1 VKQRSG
7 AATRFASPVRALA
20 QRFTYMLL
28 VAAAFL
34 LMIVGKADNVIVEK
48 VRTAFSD
55 QVAPLMDVLS
65 RPVDRAAQFVDEA
78 RQFADLRAENAR
90 LREDHDRLMKWQLIA
105 RQLDTENQ
113 ALRKLLNLAPNPQ
126 LSFISGR
133 VVSDS
138 GGAFAHSVLVVAGG
152 RDGVKK
158 GQAVITGEGLA
169 GRIVEVGERS
179 ARILLLTDINSRI
192 PVMIER
198 TGERALLAGDNSP
211 EPRLLYLSPDANPA
225 PGDQIVT
232 SGHGG
237 VFIPG
242 LPVGFVST
250 VEKGIVTVH
259 PYVNWERMDYV
270 RLLDYELPG
279 ILLRPPS
286 YAQAEDRR

>member
-1 VKQRSG
+1 MKQRSG
-7 AATRFASPVRALA
+7 VASRFASPVRALA
-20 QRFTYMLL
+20 QRFTFMLL

-34 LMIVGKADNVIVEK
+34 LMIVGKADNLIVEK
-48 VRTAFSD
+48 IRTTFSD
-55 QVAPLMDVLS
+55 SVVPVMDVLS
-65 RPVDRAAQFVDEA
+65 RPVDRAAQFIDEA
-78 RQFADLRAENAR
+78 REFTDLRAENGR
-90 LREDHDRLMKWQLIA
+90 LREDHDRLLKWQLIA

-126 LSFISGR
+126 LSFISAR
-133 VVSDS
+133 IVSDS

-179 ARILLLTDINSRI
+179 ARVLLLTDINSRI

-211 EPRLLYLSPDANPA
+211 EPRLLYLSADANPA

-242 LPVGFVST
+242 LPVGAVST
-250 VEKGIVTVH
+250 VERGMVTVR

-279 ILLRPPS
+279 ILLHPPG
-286 YAQAEDRR
+286 YAQAEDPR